1 MNAPQVFLHDDIKSR
16 LYYAGYWMTETLAD
30 HIRACLDRAAL
41 AERLASRETDPA
53 AKTELLEMASS
64 WRQCAASYEYVQKL
78 ENFLKT
84 FRAPDGPQSMQ

>member
-1 MNAPQVFLHDDIKSR
+1 MSD
-16 LYYAGYWMTETLAD
+16 TLAD

-53 AKTELLEMASS
+53 AKTELLELASS
-64 WRQCAASYEYVQKL
+64 WRQCAVSYEYVQKL

-84 FRAPDGPQSMQ
+84 FKAPDGPLSAH